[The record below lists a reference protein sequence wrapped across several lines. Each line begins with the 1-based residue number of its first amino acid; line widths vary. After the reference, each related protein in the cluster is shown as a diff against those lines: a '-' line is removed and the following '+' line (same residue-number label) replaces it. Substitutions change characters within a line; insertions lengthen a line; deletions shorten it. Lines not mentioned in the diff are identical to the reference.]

1 MKNLLNKLI
10 INYIGR
16 DLTEYISSNTM
27 NVVTKKV
34 NPFIW
39 TYDLKA
45 LVVNKYSENNE
56 VIILDLLPNQHWK
69 DAKPGQYI
77 KVKLLIEGKEY
88 RNSYLISS
96 IKDSFINITINMG
109 KDEVV
114 SKWIH
119 QHLKVGMT
127 FDISGP
133 FDESK
138 IASKPKIFPRVY
150 FKHYNKQLQLTE
162 KDQGKSLLQLGIE
175 NGLNLERGC
184 KRGICGTCKLILHE
198 GCVEGNKLG
207 NAVYICT
214 AFPAS
219 ELVVLGT

>member
-1 MKNLLNKLI
+1 MNNILNKLI
-10 INYIGR
+10 INNIGR

-27 NVVTKKV
+27 NLVMKKV

-45 LVVNKYSENNE
+45 LVLNIYSKNSE
-56 VIILDLLPNQHWK
+56 VITVSLLPNQHWR

-77 KVKLLIEGKEY
+77 ELKLLIEGKEFRPEY
-88 RNSYLISS
+88 SISS
-96 IKDSFINITINMG
+96 IKDNLIMITI
-109 KDEVV
+109 KKASDEVV
-114 SKWIH
+114 YNWIY
-119 QHLKVGMT
+119 QHLKVGMA

-138 IASKPKIFPRVY
+138 TVSKIFPRVY
-150 FKHYNKQLQLTE
+150 FKHYNKQIQLTE
-162 KDQGKSLLQLGIE
+162 DDQGKSLLQLGIE

-184 KRGICGTCKLILHE
+184 KRGICGTCKLILYE
-198 GCVEGNKLG
+198 GIVEGNKLG
-207 NAVYICT
+207 NAVNICT